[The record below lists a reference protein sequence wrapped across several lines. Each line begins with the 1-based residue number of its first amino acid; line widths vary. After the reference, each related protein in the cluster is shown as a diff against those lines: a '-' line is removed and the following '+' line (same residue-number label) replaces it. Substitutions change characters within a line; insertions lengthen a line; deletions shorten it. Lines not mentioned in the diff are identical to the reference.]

1 MPLCPPMIRHL
12 RSPDLFGP
20 IDRLPALGTRIRE
33 RTFEVLNPS
42 TGEVLAELPDMGVE
56 ETCAGIEKAYVA
68 QPGWAGFTARERSDV
83 LWRWHELIIDHT
95 DDLAAILTAEMGK
108 PLAEAKSEI
117 SHAAAYLQWYAEEA
131 NRVYGETISA
141 PSTECW

>member
-33 RTFEVLNPS
+33 RTFEVFNPS

-83 LWRWHELIIDHT
+83 LW
-95 DDLAAILTAEMGK
+95 A
-108 PLAEAKSEI
+108 
-117 SHAAAYLQWYAEEA
+117 
-131 NRVYGETISA
+131 
-141 PSTECW
+141 